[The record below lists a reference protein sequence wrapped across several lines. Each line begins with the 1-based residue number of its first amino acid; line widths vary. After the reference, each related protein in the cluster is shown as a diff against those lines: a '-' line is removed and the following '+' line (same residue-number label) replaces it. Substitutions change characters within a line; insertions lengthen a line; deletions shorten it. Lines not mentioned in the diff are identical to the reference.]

1 MYNCVNFQRYKH
13 TPGIYILMDKL
24 KQENNYETSWLCNNC
39 TFQFLAATK
48 RQETATPRLPYLNI
62 SRREPN
68 SLQDSLL
75 HKLWITNSHH
85 YIVTYILEQHHYISW
100 NMGTTTRT
108 GKITARVVII

>member
-1 MYNCVNFQRYKH
+1 
-13 TPGIYILMDKL
+13 MDKL

-48 RQETATPRLPYLNI
+48 RQETATPRLPFLNI

-75 HKLWITNSHH
+75 HKSVRGA
-85 YIVTYILEQHHYISW
+85 YSQKDIS
-100 NMGTTTRT
+100 NKT
-108 GKITARVVII
+108 GCK